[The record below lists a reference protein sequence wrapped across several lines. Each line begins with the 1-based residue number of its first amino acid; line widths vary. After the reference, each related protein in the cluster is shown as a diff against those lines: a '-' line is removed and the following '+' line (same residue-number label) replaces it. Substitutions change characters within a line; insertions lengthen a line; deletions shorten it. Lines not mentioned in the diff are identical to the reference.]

1 MEEGKIS
8 QAGSLVRVDFD
19 CCSVATYQQSVNND
33 WIEWGV
39 DNAYPYF
46 ILALVNRNAYHGA
59 ILSAKSEYIFGK
71 GLTYN
76 AENLTVEQQAIY
88 ENFLAHANK
97 FDSFDD
103 FFRKNCSP
111 LEVFNGMA
119 VQISWKLNGKCDV
132 YSMNPGN
139 FRTNKDGS
147 KYYYCEAWVDGNGK
161 PNPYPTKHSSF
172 KEFDKFNPQIRTGVQ
187 ILFYKVPFLSV
198 VEFEDL
204 YPVPNY
210 RSVIQ
215 DIETDIE
222 ITNFHYSNLKNG
234 MSASSIV
241 SLFNG
246 EPEPEERKKIAKLF
260 KNHHTGSSNAGKF
273 LLNFVDK
280 GGTPA
285 DIKNITTSDMDKMFE
300 LLAKRLQQNIFTGHK
315 FDPILG
321 GIMQEGQLGGAKEVL
336 EKFDKFMKTYVQYR
350 QQIHLDIIKMIGELN
365 GVNLDELEVKQTSP
379 IAFSKLDPQVIGFLT
394 PDEVRDELGLPAK
407 EITAS
412 SGATAIRD
420 ALNTMSPLVATK
432 VLESMS
438 PDEIRQLAGLAPTTN
453 VQLDP
458 NGMPMVIQQDAS
470 AVNSNLSNLTGR
482 QYQGLMRIV
491 RDYDK
496 QKLTKEQAVLMMSSG
511 YGLSRDEAMTFLN
524 IADEDNAQFSSD
536 KAILINALFEKY
548 AIDDDANDEVIA
560 EEFVHIKDRTDA
572 LENEFKAIRK
582 FAAANTEDQ
591 ILELLK
597 GDPTLT
603 AEKIAKQ
610 LGVVKEEIKTILE
623 SLAQKE
629 LIVLG
634 DIVSV
639 TPKGLDRKPANIEYE
654 TYTVYQ
660 YVTRPDVPAAAT
672 SSRPFC
678 TKLLAL
684 SNSGKRW
691 TKEGIDNIKA
701 DAEQELAMPELNPWT
716 YRGGFYTNPNDG
728 ETTPYCRHIWKSIT
742 KTRRKK

>member
-1 MEEGKIS
+1 M
-8 QAGSLVRVDFD
+8 
-19 CCSVATYQQSVNND
+19 
-33 WIEWGV
+33 
-39 DNAYPYF
+39 
-46 ILALVNRNAYHGA
+46 A
-59 ILSAKSEYIFGK
+59 I
-71 GLTYN
+71 
-76 AENLTVEQQAIY
+76 
-88 ENFLAHANK
+88 
-97 FDSFDD
+97 
-103 FFRKNCSP
+103 
-111 LEVFNGMA
+111 
-119 VQISWKLNGKCDV
+119 QISWKMNGKCDV

-139 FRTNKDGS
+139 FRTNKDAS
-147 KYYYCEAWVDGNGK
+147 KYYYCEAWVSQDGK
-161 PNPYPTKHSSF
+161 PNPYPQKHSSF

-321 GIMQEGQLGGAKEVL
+321 GIMQEGQLGGAKEIL

-350 QQIHLDIIKMIGELN
+350 QQIHLELIKMIGALN
-365 GVNLDELEVKQTSP
+365 GVNLDQLEVKQVSP
-379 IAFSKLDPQVIGFLT
+379 ISFSKLDPQVIGFLT
-394 PDEVRDELGLPAK
+394 PDEIRDELGLLPK
-407 EITAS
+407 EVTAS

-432 VLESMS
+432 VLEAMT
-438 PDEIRQLAGLAPTTN
+438 PDEVRALAGLKAVTTN
-453 VQLDP
+453 PLDD
-458 NGMPMVIQQDAS
+458 NGMPVVSQQDTS
-470 AVNSNLSNLTGR
+470 MVNSNLSNLTGR

-496 QKLTKEQAVLMMSSG
+496 GKLNKEQALLMMSSG

-524 IADEDNAQFSSD
+524 IADEDGQAFNSD
-536 KAILINALFEKY
+536 KALLIESLFEKY
-548 AIDDDANDEVIA
+548 AIDDNTEDEIIS

-572 LENEFKAIRK
+572 LENEFKAVRK
-582 FAAANTEDQ
+582 FAADNTQ
-591 ILELLK
+591 SQVLELLK

-610 LGVVKEEIKTILE
+610 LGLEKEAVNKILETLVKEEAII
-623 SLAQKE
+623 
-629 LIVLG
+629 LG
-634 DIVSV
+634 DVISV
-639 TPKGLDRKPANIEYE
+639 TPKGLERKAANVEYE

-660 YVTRPDVPAAAT
+660 YVTRPDVPEAE
-672 SSRPFC
+672 SSRSFC
-678 TKLLAL
+678 KRLLKL
-684 SNSGKRW
+684 SNDGKRW
-691 TKEGIDNIKA
+691 TKDAIDNISNA
-701 DAEQELAMPELNPWT
+701 LGENAWT
-716 YRGGFYTNPNDG
+716 YRGGFYTNPDTL
-728 ETTPYCRHIWKSIT
+728 ETTPYCRHCWKSVT

>member
-1 MEEGKIS
+1 MEEGKIT

-19 CCSVATYQQSVNND
+19 CCSVATYQKSVNND

-46 ILALVNRNAYHGA
+46 LLSLANRNAYHGA
-59 ILSAKSEYIFGK
+59 ILTSKTEYIFGK

-76 AENLTVEQQAIY
+76 TENLSVGEQAAY
-88 ENFLAHANK
+88 EAFLSTANK
-97 FDSFDD
+97 FDSYDD

-119 VQISWKLNGKCDV
+119 VQISWKINGKCDV

-147 KYYYCEAWVDGNGK
+147 KYYYCEAWVGQDGK
-161 PNPYPTKHSSF
+161 PNPYPNKHSSY

-321 GIMQEGQLGGAKEVL
+321 GIMQEGQLGGAKEIL

-350 QQIHLDIIKMIGELN
+350 QQIHLELIKMIGALN
-365 GVNLDELEVKQTSP
+365 GVNLDQLEVKQVSP
-379 IAFSKLDPQVIGFLT
+379 IMET
-394 PDEVRDELGLPAK
+394 LP
-407 EITAS
+407 S
-412 SGATAIRD
+412 
-420 ALNTMSPLVATK
+420 
-432 VLESMS
+432 
-438 PDEIRQLAGLAPTTN
+438 
-453 VQLDP
+453 DP
-458 NGMPMVIQQDAS
+458 NILALFDQATLQEYFGKRYGIEIKEPTIEGQAMEALP
-470 AVNSNLSNLTGR
+470 VNDNIKKLTGR
-482 QYQGLMRIV
+482 EYQRLQSLIAKYKNGKATYEEVSHFIN
-491 RDYDK
+491 
-496 QKLTKEQAVLMMSSG
+496 G
-511 YGLSRDEAMTFLN
+511 YGLGQDYIDIVLGAK
-524 IADEDNAQFSSD
+524 QFNSD
-536 KAILINALFEKY
+536 KGSLIESLFEKY
-548 AIDDDANDEVIA
+548 AIDDNTEDEIIS

-582 FAAANTEDQ
+582 FAASNTESQ
-591 ILELLK
+591 VLELLK
-597 GDPTLT
+597 GDPSLT
-603 AEKIAKQ
+603 AEKVAKQ
-610 LGVVKEEIKTILE
+610 LGIVKEEVQVIFD
-623 SLAQKE
+623 SLVEKE

-634 DIVSV
+634 DVITV
-639 TPKGLDRKPANIEYE
+639 TPKGLERKSANVEYE

-660 YVTRPDVPAAAT
+660 YVTRPDVPEAE
-672 SSRPFC
+672 SSRSFC
-678 TKLLAL
+678 KRLLKL
-684 SNSGKRW
+684 SNDGKRW
-691 TKEGIDNIKA
+691 TKDAIDNISNQMDGNA
-701 DAEQELAMPELNPWT
+701 WT
-716 YRGGFYTNPNDG
+716 YRGGFYTNPDTL